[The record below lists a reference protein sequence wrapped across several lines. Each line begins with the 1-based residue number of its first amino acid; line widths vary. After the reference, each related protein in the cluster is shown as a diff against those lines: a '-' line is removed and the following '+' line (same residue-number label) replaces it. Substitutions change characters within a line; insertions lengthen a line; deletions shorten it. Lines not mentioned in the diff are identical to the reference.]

1 MNAGLPDLRCTFL
14 IADLIVVFVAS
25 ILAVNIRDSSF
36 DALFISPYYWIFATF
51 STLIAL
57 LVWLI
62 SGLSRRPWQY
72 FTVSDIIY
80 LVFAVTA
87 VVVIAIFIMF
97 TLNRS
102 DFVARSV
109 PFLQWILSLTLL
121 VLVRVAWRY
130 MPMAKDDGNAEEMG
144 GREYILLVGY
154 NPRSEIFL
162 QCIEALYANRASVV
176 GILDDHPRSGGLMLK
191 GKPVIGHSSMLAATL
206 MRFRNHGIEIARIVM
221 TTPEQQLSA
230 AFQGA
235 VAQIRAEGVVRV
247 ERFEGLFGF
256 DDLDAHPVT
265 ATRAQQV
272 LVARQGEWG
281 LGTPRGRYLAAKR
294 VFDFVTALTLILV
307 LAPVYLLLAGLVAKD
322 LGSPIAFWQERPGFG
337 GRPFRVYKFRTMR
350 DAYDLDGKEVPEAE
364 RLSSIGRALRRLRLD
379 ELPQLFNILLGHMSF
394 VGPRP
399 LLPVDQP
406 GNVAMRLSMRPGL
419 TGWAQVNGGR
429 HLSLPDKGALDFWY
443 IENAGPWI
451 DARIIFLTLR
461 FVLGGEKPPAEG
473 LLQDAYGLVASRAA
487 EADPQ
492 SRYRKR
498 LKDIVGRPARRALHD
513 HDKVGFDADD

>member
-1 MNAGLPDLRCTFL
+1 LTNLRCTFL

-36 DALFISPYYWIFATF
+36 DVLLVSPYYWIFAGL
-51 STLIAL
+51 SAMIAL

-72 FTVSDIIY
+72 FTVSDIVH

-87 VVVIAIFIMF
+87 VVVISLFIMF

-109 PFLQWILSLTLL
+109 PLLQWILCLTLL

-130 MPMAKDDGNAEEMG
+130 MPLAKQSGNAAEMT

-206 MRFRNHGIEIARIVM
+206 MRFKNHGIEIARIVM
-221 TTPEQQLSA
+221 TTPEQQLSP

-256 DDLDAHPVT
+256 DDLDAHP
-265 ATRAQQV
+265 AAG
-272 LVARQGEWG
+272 ARTQAASASGQGGWG
-281 LGTPRGRYLAAKR
+281 LGTRRGRYLAVKR
-294 VFDFVTALTLILV
+294 LLDFVTALALILL

-350 DAYDLDGKEVPEAE
+350 DAYDLDGNEVPEAE
-364 RLSSIGRALRRLRLD
+364 RLSSIGRTLRRLRLD

-429 HLSLPDKGALDFWY
+429 QLSLPDKGALDFWY
-443 IENAGPWI
+443 IENAGPLV
-451 DARIIFLTLR
+451 DAKIIFLTLR

-473 LLQDAYGLVASRAA
+473 LLQDAHGLVASRAA
-487 EADPQ
+487 AADPQ
-492 SRYRKR
+492 SRYRRR
-498 LKDIVGRPARRALHD
+498 LTDIVGHPPHRAARD
-513 HDKVGFDADD
+513 HDKVGFDVDD